1 MPITIA
7 STSDERIAQSLERIA
22 QSLERI
28 ELCLSN
34 NL

>member
-1 MPITIA
+1 MPITFA
-7 STSDERIAQSLERIA
+7 STSDERIAQSLESIA

-28 ELCLSN
+28 AQCLSN